1 MSSVRAHFEERAA
14 ALSDRVSVDCVEKD
28 GAATIHLRPQ
38 AAKAVGVIL
47 YLYADQVGTV
57 ALDDPA
63 CVPAELGDDPVADAE
78 AVDHFIS
85 MAVEGR
91 ATAYHLGRGG
101 CIEVRDDGKSSRS
114 WNNAWPWPGWKGR
127 ADRVDYEPYS

>member
-1 MSSVRAHFEERAA
+1 MPSVRAHFEERAA
-14 ALSDRVSVDCVEKD
+14 TLSDRATVDLVEKD
-28 GAATIHLRPQ
+28 GAVTIRLRPQ
-38 AAKAVGVIL
+38 AANAVGVVL
-47 YLYADQVGTV
+47 YLNAFQVGTV

-63 CVPAELGDDPVADAE
+63 CVPAELGDDPVADAK
-78 AVDHFIS
+78 AVDDFIS

-114 WNNAWPWPGWKGR
+114 WKNAWPWPGWKRR
-127 ADRVDYEPYS
+127 ADRVEYEPYS

>member
-1 MSSVRAHFEERAA
+1 MTSVRAHFEDRAA
-14 ALSDRVSVDCVEKD
+14 TLSDRATVDLVEKD
-28 GAATIHLRPQ
+28 GAVTIRLCPHAP
-38 AAKAVGVIL
+38 KAVGVVL
-47 YLYADQVGTV
+47 YLYTDQLGTV

-63 CVPAELGDDPVADAE
+63 CAPAELGDNPVADAK

-101 CIEVRDDGKSSRS
+101 CIEVRVDGKSSRS
-114 WNNAWPWPGWKGR
+114 WKNAWPWPGWKRR
-127 ADRVDYEPYS
+127 AERVEYEPYS

>member
-1 MSSVRAHFEERAA
+1 MLSVRAYFEERAA
-14 ALSDRVSVDCVEKD
+14 TLSDRATVDRIEKD
-28 GAATIHLRPQ
+28 GAVTIRLRPQ
-38 AAKAVGVIL
+38 AAQAVGVVL
-47 YLYADQVGTV
+47 YLNASQVGTV

-101 CIEVRDDGKSSRS
+101 CIEVRKDGRSSQN
-114 WNNAWPWPGWKGR
+114 WHNAWPWPGWRRR
-127 ADRVDYEPYS
+127 ADRVEYEPYS